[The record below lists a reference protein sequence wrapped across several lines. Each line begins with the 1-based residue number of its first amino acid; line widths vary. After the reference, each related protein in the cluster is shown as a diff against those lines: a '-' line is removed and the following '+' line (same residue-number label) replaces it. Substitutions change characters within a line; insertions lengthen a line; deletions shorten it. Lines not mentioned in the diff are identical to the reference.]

1 EYGRGD
7 AMDSFRDYGARPTHG
22 GIKSWRWPRST
33 PRRWD
38 YRALAL
44 GARAPRFAQ
53 VEFLLVLPVPAS
65 SYRDLDEFRHLEER
79 VSQAI
84 GETGRV
90 DRHDAGAGETDFL
103 ILTQKPLEAYDA
115 LKGFGDFDAR
125 PELRAAYVRNDND
138 DYEVFQR
145 DSTFRF
151 HIA

>member
-1 EYGRGD
+1 
-7 AMDSFRDYGARPTHG
+7 
-22 GIKSWRWPRST
+22 
-33 PRRWD
+33 
-38 YRALAL
+38 
-44 GARAPRFAQ
+44 
-53 VEFLLVLPVPAS
+53 VEFLLVLPVPGS

-125 PELRAAYVRNDND
+125 PELRAAYLCNDND

-145 DSTFRF
+145 EATFRF